1 MKEFFLF
8 YGRTVVTVLII
19 LGIILVG
26 YVIAGNGK
34 TSAFG
39 RFTSNIVDTL
49 TRQDS
54 SLIKDDSAY
63 TERVAENKHAPAI
76 IGFSANG
83 TAKISREE
91 KNGISCYTVTG
102 KSEPTWQG
110 TDHAGVATDDKTPV
124 PWGKKSVMSFD
135 LYSDRDCEV
144 WVDFN
149 AEIDGVPGNDAYSAN
164 TSDCG
169 LFLDGAKSSDRVKV
183 SGNSWHHFTVI
194 LENGNEEM
202 NPQHKPVKR
211 MWNSIGFGQDGGTTK
226 YQIKNLKYGIAG

>member
-1 MKEFFLF
+1 MKEFFEE
-8 YGRTVVTVLII
+8 YGRVIVTVLII

-54 SLIKDDSAY
+54 SLIKGDSAY
-63 TERVAENKHAPAI
+63 MERVAENKHTPATS
-76 IGFSANG
+76 FSYDG

-102 KSEPTWQG
+102 KSEPTWEG
-110 TDHAGVATDDKTPV
+110 TDHATVATDDKTPV

-135 LYSDRDCEV
+135 LFSDRDCKV
-144 WVDFN
+144 WINLN
-149 AEIDGVPGNDAYSAN
+149 AYVDGVPGDDAYSAN

-169 LFLDGAKSSDRVKV
+169 LFLDGVKSSDRVKV

-202 NPQHKPVKR
+202 NPQHKPFR
-211 MWNSIGFGQDGGTTK
+211 EMANSIWFGQDRGTTK
-226 YQIKNLKYGIAG
+226 YQVKNLKYGIAD

>member
-1 MKEFFLF
+1 MKEFFEE
-8 YGRTVVTVLII
+8 YGRIVVTVLII

-54 SLIKDDSAY
+54 SLIKGDSAY
-63 TERVAENKHAPAI
+63 IERVAENKHTPVIA
-76 IGFSANG
+76 SYSDG
-83 TAKISREE
+83 TTKISREE

-102 KSEPTWQG
+102 EANPTWQG
-110 TDHAGVATDDKTPV
+110 TNHATVRTNDKTPV

-135 LYSDRDCEV
+135 LFGDKDCTL

-149 AEIDGVPGNDAYSAN
+149 ADIDGVPGNDAYSAN

-169 LFLDGAKSSDRVKV
+169 LFLDGVKSSDRVKV

-202 NPQHKPVKR
+202 NPQHKPFKE
-211 MWNSIGFGQDGGTTK
+211 MWNSITFGQDGGTTK

>member
-1 MKEFFLF
+1 MKEFFEE

-76 IGFSANG
+76 IGFSLSSAVSSS
-83 TAKISREE
+83 TMLASVTTSSRLSPMASALRCRSSVQ
-91 KNGISCYTVTG
+91 NLLHSVFIRS
-102 KSEPTWQG
+102 
-110 TDHAGVATDDKTPV
+110 
-124 PWGKKSVMSFD
+124 KK
-135 LYSDRDCEV
+135 L
-144 WVDFN
+144 
-149 AEIDGVPGNDAYSAN
+149 
-164 TSDCG
+164 
-169 LFLDGAKSSDRVKV
+169 
-183 SGNSWHHFTVI
+183 
-194 LENGNEEM
+194 
-202 NPQHKPVKR
+202 
-211 MWNSIGFGQDGGTTK
+211 SIGMFQYTS
-226 YQIKNLKYGIAG
+226 